1 MRRAIL
7 AVLATAVGLVLLL
20 SFKPHE
26 VTSLAER
33 PAAVTQGD
41 DGTAGGSGEGSGD
54 GFFGR
59 DRDHD
64 DDHDDDH
71 DEFDDG
77 DGDRFGG
84 SSSGAAGSSGA
95 SGSSKSSGAA
105 GSSNPTGSWTGQG
118 ATAGATSGDK
128 TVTGDSADTRWGPV
142 QVAIVVS
149 GGKMAG
155 IKVLDAPA
163 NNHRDIR
170 INNEALPILND
181 EALSAKSAQIDTVSG
196 ATYTSDG
203 YTRSLQSALDKAG
216 L

>member
-1 MRRAIL
+1 MRKAIL

-26 VTSLAER
+26 MTAPAQR

-41 DGTAGGSGEGSGD
+41 AAATGERGEGPGN
-54 GFFGR
+54 GFFGH

-64 DDHDDDH
+64 DHDDDNDNDN

-84 SSSGAAGSSGA
+84 SSSA
-95 SGSSKSSGAA
+95 AA
-105 GSSNPTGSWTGQG
+105 GSSNLTGSWTGPG
-118 ATAGATSGDK
+118 ATAGATSGEK

-142 QVAIVVS
+142 QVAIVIS

-155 IKVLDAPA
+155 VKVLDAPA
-163 NNHRDIR
+163 SNHRDIR
-170 INNEALPILND
+170 INNEALPILN
-181 EALSAKSAQIDTVSG
+181 EQALSARSAQIDTVSG

-203 YTRSLQSALDKAG
+203 YIRSLQSALDKAG

>member
-33 PAAVTQGD
+33 PAAVTQRDAGA
-41 DGTAGGSGEGSGD
+41 TGGSGEGSGD

-64 DDHDDDH
+64 DDHD
-71 DEFDDG
+71 ESDDG

-84 SSSGAAGSSGA
+84 SSSAA
-95 SGSSKSSGAA
+95 SGAA

-118 ATAGATSGDK
+118 ATAGATSGEQ
-128 TVTGDSADTRWGPV
+128 TLTGDSADTRWGPV
-142 QVAIVVS
+142 QVAIVIS

-163 NNHRDIR
+163 NNHRDVR
-170 INNEALPILND
+170 INNEALPILNE
-181 EALSAKSAQIDTVSG
+181 EALTAQSAQIDTVSG
-196 ATYTSDG
+196 ATYTSEG
-203 YTRSLQSALDKAG
+203 YIRSLQSALDKAG

>member
-26 VTSLAER
+26 MTALAQR

-41 DGTAGGSGEGSGD
+41 AGATGGRGEGPGD
-54 GFFGR
+54 GSLGR

-64 DDHDDDH
+64 DGHDDDDH

-77 DGDRFGG
+77 DGDRLGG
-84 SSSGAAGSSGA
+84 GSSGAAGSSGA
-95 SGSSKSSGAA
+95 SGAA
-105 GSSNPTGSWTGQG
+105 DLTGSWTGPG
-118 ATAGATSGDK
+118 ATAGATSGEK

-142 QVAIVVS
+142 QVAIVIS
-149 GGKMAG
+149 AGKMAG
-155 IKVLDAPA
+155 VKVLDAPA

-170 INNEALPILND
+170 INNEALPILNE
-181 EALSAKSAQIDTVSG
+181 EALSARSAQIDTVSG

-203 YTRSLQSALDKAG
+203 YIRSLQSALDKAG

>member
-41 DGTAGGSGEGSGD
+41 AGATDGNGEGSGD

-64 DDHDDDH
+64 DDHD
-71 DEFDDG
+71 EFGDG

-84 SSSGAAGSSGA
+84 SSSGAAGSPGASGA
-95 SGSSKSSGAA
+95 SGAAGAA

-118 ATAGATSGDK
+118 ATAGVTNGGQ
-128 TVTGDSADTRWGPV
+128 TLTGDSADTRWGPV
-142 QVAIVVS
+142 QVAIVIS

-170 INNEALPILND
+170 INNEALPILNE
-181 EALSAKSAQIDTVSG
+181 EALTAQSAQIDTVSG
-196 ATYTSDG
+196 ATYTSEG
-203 YTRSLQSALDKAG
+203 YIRSLQSALDKAG

>member
-33 PAAVTQGD
+33 PAAVTQRDAGA
-41 DGTAGGSGEGSGD
+41 AGGSGEGSGD
-54 GFFGR
+54 GFSGR

-64 DDHDDDH
+64 D
-71 DEFDDG
+71 EFDGG
-77 DGDRFGG
+77 DGDRVGG
-84 SSSGAAGSSGA
+84 SSSGAAGSSGS
-95 SGSSKSSGAA
+95 SGSSGAA

-118 ATAGATSGDK
+118 ATAGVTSGGQ
-128 TVTGDSADTRWGPV
+128 TLTGDSADTRWGPV
-142 QVAIVVS
+142 QVAIVIS

-170 INNEALPILND
+170 INNEALPILNE
-181 EALSAKSAQIDTVSG
+181 EALTAQSAQIDTVSG
-196 ATYTSDG
+196 ATYTSEG
-203 YTRSLQSALDKAG
+203 YIRSLQSALDKAG